1 MAYNNQ
7 NQNQVR
13 TCRIKKNDRGDY
25 VDVQRIETQSGNL
38 YIDIRQMYTT
48 KEDEIKPTQ
57 KGVRLNS
64 ELVLDLLVGI
74 LKAAD
79 DADLINQ
86 LIDAMEDES
95 DDEDGED
102 EDGED

>member
-1 MAYNNQ
+1 M
-7 NQNQVR
+7 
-13 TCRIKKNDRGDY
+13 
-25 VDVQRIETQSGNL
+25 DVQRIETQSGNL